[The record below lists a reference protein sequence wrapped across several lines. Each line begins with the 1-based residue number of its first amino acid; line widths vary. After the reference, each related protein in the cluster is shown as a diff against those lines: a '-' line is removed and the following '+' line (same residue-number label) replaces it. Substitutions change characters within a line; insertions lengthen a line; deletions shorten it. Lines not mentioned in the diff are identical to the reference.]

1 MLSSGRWKGFNP
13 LSTVH
18 RIRVL
23 GRELQ
28 VRSTTTLESVL
39 EAESYVNE
47 RVAEVAASVTGG
59 DSQVVAILAL
69 MTLAEE
75 QLSSVRKLDA
85 DRRID
90 TERFNRLLAKLEGV
104 V

>member
-1 MLSSGRWKGFNP
+1 
-13 LSTVH
+13 VH

-28 VRSTTTLESVL
+28 VKSTTTLESVL
-39 EAESYVNE
+39 EAETYVNE

-75 QLSSVRKLDA
+75 HLSSVRKQESDRCIDAERLNHLLD
-85 DRRID
+85 
-90 TERFNRLLAKLEGV
+90 KLDSV
-104 V
+104 D

>member
-1 MLSSGRWKGFNP
+1 M
-13 LSTVH
+13 STVH

-28 VRSTTTLESVL
+28 VRSTTTPERVL

-75 QLSSVRKLDA
+75 HLASARKLES
-85 DRRID
+85 DRRVEL
-90 TERFNRLLAKLEGV
+90 ERFARLLEKLESAG
-104 V
+104 

>member
-1 MLSSGRWKGFNP
+1 M
-13 LSTVH
+13 H

-28 VRSTTTLESVL
+28 VKSTAPLESVL
-39 EAESYVNE
+39 EVESFVNGKL
-47 RVAEVAASVTGG
+47 AEVAASVTGG

-75 QLSSVRKLDA
+75 HLALIRKYES
-85 DRRID
+85 DRRGAV
-90 TERFNRLLAKLEGV
+90 ESVGRLLEKFEGV